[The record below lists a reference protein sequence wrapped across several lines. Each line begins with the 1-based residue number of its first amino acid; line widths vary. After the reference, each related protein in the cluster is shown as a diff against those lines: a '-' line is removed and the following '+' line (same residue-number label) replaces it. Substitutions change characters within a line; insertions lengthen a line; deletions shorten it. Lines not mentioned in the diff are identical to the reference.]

1 MMSTD
6 GDPPMAVSSDQFAQL
21 MAAIQASQERF
32 DNKFAEFR
40 AEVRHG
46 QEDATANAVKK
57 VRHEKPYS
65 FKRKGNKEQ
74 AGFNEKVEDAIAEAQ
89 IHLSG
94 TAAHKSL
101 REPRKLWPKV

>member
-1 MMSTD
+1 MSTD

-40 AEVRHG
+40 AEVRQG
-46 QEDATANAVKK
+46 QDAAAKAVKK
-57 VRHEKPYS
+57 VRHKKPYS
-65 FKRKGNKEQ
+65 FKRKGNEEQ